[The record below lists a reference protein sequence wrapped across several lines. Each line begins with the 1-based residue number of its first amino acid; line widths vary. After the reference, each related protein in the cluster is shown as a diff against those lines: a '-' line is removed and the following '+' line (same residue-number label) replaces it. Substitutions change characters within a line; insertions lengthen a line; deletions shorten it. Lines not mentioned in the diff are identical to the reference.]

1 MFSKTPMKSMRKWA
15 FFWILIPI
23 LLVGV
28 LGFLLIYSLRN
39 PDLYQ
44 RVLQDFLTQAF
55 GREVSIGKTHITLSQ
70 GLGISVEDFRIKD
83 RSGRFDLMKS
93 QRVLVKVKLLPLLR
107 REFRWKALLLDQP
120 TLHLIRYSNGQINL
134 FDGAMGKDTFHL
146 RAGKIFPVS
155 HGGSIIFRNGELT
168 FTDEGSGEL
177 QRVTLIKPFHLQIS
191 ITPHR
196 SVLFRLR
203 GKVFHSQ
210 KEGLFNISGS
220 LQDIPENG
228 DLLRGRIHGVVNL
241 QGMEISHFWPYLKKL
256 LPMKAITGTLDLKGN
271 YQGDLSGAF
280 KSSLQI
286 HIKNLHLDYPQ
297 VFSDLLKPKWV
308 AIGLEVDFDLKEIL
322 IPKLSIDLPEIKVK
336 GKGRIYGIG
345 TKGMGIEA
353 EAESSPFELSE
364 GKKFIP
370 FGIITPEVS
379 QTLFRAEGNGPVQII
394 SVKLSGKIPEID
406 HCDERENAHVL
417 SVEMDMKK
425 VRLKLPWDLPEL
437 EDLSGHLIF
446 KDGHLLVKGVKGRVF
461 HSNIGQASGTF
472 YNLLLTPSVQI
483 QAEGGIDLRDL
494 PSFLKTGGFL
504 NGSSNLLSSLEIQAG
519 RASYRLNLQGLL
531 KPPLHFQHQG
541 TYQFSNLRLNHP
553 NLPLPVLI
561 REGRVELSN
570 GSLRWS
576 GVRGNIEHFS
586 FITEGSW
593 REMEGSKPFEV
604 ALKGGG
610 DLSPLFSLSRL
621 LPDSKPIFERIK
633 WIEKISGK
641 GEVSLKIFSSK
652 GLKNLSYEGEV
663 WPKGLSLQVKGTP
676 SPLVFKEGTF
686 SFSNLGY
693 HFSKLNVQHRD
704 STITL
709 EGSLKD
715 KNLDLVT
722 MGSVN
727 LSQLLTLLRSAPL
740 SGPMRSE
747 LGKIQ
752 ELTGSAE
759 LDLKWLGRVDDLA
772 ESVREGKIR
781 LKEVRFHHQKIPI
794 PLKLIKGMLSFSPQ
808 TIRFDEL
815 QGILGDSP
823 VLFSGEISRPSS
835 KKSPYQKIRRLSFQA
850 FSSYLDLDLLFP
862 KREQKEPVSFIGLSQ
877 WLSHWSIEGR
887 IMIEQ
892 GRFRGVTYHEL
903 KGEFKSE
910 NGRLSFRPFQFRAEG
925 GDFWS
930 AGWIQPIEKGIKFE
944 IKPQISHIE
953 AGPFLQTVLQK
964 EGDER
969 VFLTGKIHMDK
980 VELRGEGENLQQI
993 KETLQGNLR
1002 FELEEGVIEKF
1013 NILSKIFSI
1022 LNVSQLLKGKLPDL
1036 KTKGLPYNQISG
1048 TLSVKDGIASTEDFL
1063 IDSDAMKITIIG
1075 EVDLGKNLIN
1085 ARIGVHPLVTI
1096 DMVLSSLPIAGY
1108 ILTGRDKAFLSYI
1121 YEVKGDLDDPKIEAV
1136 PLKSLGETFWGI
1148 IKRLMETPLRPF
1160 KKRPNSKK

>member
-1 MFSKTPMKSMRKWA
+1 MKSIRKRA

-23 LLVGV
+23 LLVVV
-28 LGFLLIYSLRN
+28 LGFLLIRSLCH

-44 RVLQDFLTQAF
+44 RVLQDFLTQTF
-55 GREVSIGKTHITLSQ
+55 GREVSIGKTHITLSH

-83 RSGRFDLMKS
+83 RSGRFDLIKS
-93 QRVLVKVKLLPLLR
+93 QRVVVKVKLLPLLR
-107 REFRWKALLLDQP
+107 REFQWKAILLDQP
-120 TLHLIRYSNGQINL
+120 ILHLIRYPNGQINL
-134 FDGAMGKDTFHL
+134 FDGPMGKDTFHL
-146 RAGKIFPVS
+146 RAGKIFPIP

-196 SVLFRLR
+196 SIPFRLS
-203 GKVFHSQ
+203 GKVLHSQ

-220 LQDIPENG
+220 LQDIPGDG
-228 DLLRGRIHGVVNL
+228 DLLRGRIHGVVDL
-241 QGMEISHFWPYLKKL
+241 QGIEISHFWPYLKKL

-271 YQGDLSGAF
+271 YQGDLLGAF
-280 KSSLQI
+280 KSSLKVR
-286 HIKNLHLDYPQ
+286 IKDLQFDYPQ
-297 VFSDLLKPKWV
+297 VFSHLLNPKSV
-308 AIGLEVDFDLKEIL
+308 AIGLDVDFDLKEIR
-322 IPKLSIDLPEIKVK
+322 IPKISIDLPEIKVK

-345 TKGMGIEA
+345 TQGMGIEA

-379 QTLFRAEGNGPVQII
+379 HTLFRAEGNGPVQII

-417 SVEMDMKK
+417 SVEMNAKK

-437 EDLSGHLIF
+437 EDLSGHLVF
-446 KDGHLLVKGVKGRVF
+446 KNGHLLLREVKGRVF
-461 HSNIGQASGTF
+461 HSNIGQANGTF
-472 YNLLLTPSVQI
+472 YNLLLTPSVEI
-483 QAEGGIDLRDL
+483 QAEGWIDLRDI
-494 PSFLKTGGFL
+494 PSFLKTRGFL
-504 NGSSNLLSSLEIQAG
+504 NSPSNPLSSLEIQSG
-519 RASYRLNLQGLL
+519 MASYRLNLQGLL

-541 TYQFSNLRLNHP
+541 AYQFSNLRLNHP
-553 NLPLPVLI
+553 NLPQPI
-561 REGRVELSN
+561 FIGEGKMELSN
-570 GSLRWS
+570 GNLRWS

-586 FITEGSW
+586 FLTEGSW
-593 REMEGSKPFEV
+593 RDMEGREPFDV
-604 ALKGGG
+604 VFHGGG
-610 DLSPLFSLSRL
+610 DLSPLFHLLGL
-621 LPDSKPIFERIK
+621 LPDSEPISEKIK
-633 WIEKISGK
+633 WVEKISGK
-641 GEVSLKIFSSK
+641 GEVSLKVSSSK
-652 GLKNLSYEGEV
+652 GLKDLSYEGEV
-663 WPKGLSLQVKGTP
+663 WPKALSLQVKGTP
-676 SPLVFKEGTF
+676 SPLVFKQGTF

-693 HFSKLNVQHRD
+693 HFSKLNVQHRN

-722 MGSVN
+722 MGSVD
-727 LSQLLTLLRSAPL
+727 LSQLLTLLRSALL
-740 SGPMRSE
+740 SGAIRSE

-759 LDLKWLGRVDDLA
+759 LDLKWLGTVDDLA
-772 ESVREGKIR
+772 ESIREGKIR
-781 LKEVRFHHQKIPI
+781 LKEVRLHHQKIPF
-794 PLKLIKGMLSFSPQ
+794 PLRLIEGTLSFSPQ

-815 QGILGDSP
+815 KGRLEEAPIL
-823 VLFSGEISRPSS
+823 LSGEISRPSS
-835 KKSPYQKIRRLSFQA
+835 EKSPYQKIRRLSFQA
-850 FSSYLDLDLLFP
+850 FSSFLDLDLLFP
-862 KREQKEPVSFIGLSQ
+862 KREEKEPLSFIGLSQ
-877 WLSHWSIEGR
+877 WLSHWSIEGKVT
-887 IMIEQ
+887 IEQ
-892 GRFRGVTYHEL
+892 GRYRGLTYQEL
-903 KGEFKSE
+903 KGEFTSE
-910 NGRLSFRPFQFRAEG
+910 NGKLSFRPFQFRAKG

-944 IKPQISHIE
+944 IKPRISHME

-969 VFLTGKIHMDK
+969 VFITGRIHMDP
-980 VELRGEGENLQQI
+980 VELRGEGENLQKI

-1022 LNVSQLLKGKLPDL
+1022 LNVSQLLKGRLPDL
-1036 KTKGLPYNQISG
+1036 KTKGLPYHQISA

-1063 IDSDAMKITIIG
+1063 IDSDSMKITIIG

-1108 ILTGRDKAFLSYI
+1108 ILTGRNKAFLSYI
-1121 YEVKGDLDDPKIEAV
+1121 YEVKGDLDDPRIEAV
-1136 PLKSLGETFWGI
+1136 PLKSIGETFWGI
-1148 IKRLMETPLRPF
+1148 IKRLVETPLRPL
-1160 KKRPNSKK
+1160 KKSPNSKK